1 MKRAQVL
8 CIVVALFALVLSSCA
23 PAPAATSSAPAAT
36 TAPAVSQ
43 PTSVPTTAPAASQPT
58 SAPTAAPAAS
68 QPTLA
73 PTVAPVTPVTL
84 ELWDYTN
91 PGPSDNWWTQFIS
104 SYESQHPG
112 ITVNRTGIPEKDYDQ
127 KLRTAIASNSQPDIF
142 FIIAGSNVSDF
153 ADAKTIQPL
162 DNLVDKSI
170 WSPSLISAF
179 SHQGALYA
187 IPSYPYML
195 PIWYNVSMFTQY
207 NVQIPKTWDDLLG
220 ACKTLRAAGK
230 IPIALGL
237 QERWELLIYY
247 DYIVEQTAGQGA
259 LDKAATGQGAS
270 FTDKPFVDAATYV
283 KALVDNKCFP
293 AGVGSIDQNGMASQF
308 FNGQAAMMSNGPW
321 TIGMAQS
328 SAPADFKMGVM
339 SFPTLPNNVPGSEKD
354 VVGGIDGFAISAN
367 SSHQKE
373 AADFLNAFGKADQS
387 YSETTGQLPSVP
399 GVSPKDPLLAQLATD
414 IQNANTLVVSGDRRV
429 PAALV
434 DDYLNNVA
442 GLGLGQI
449 TPEQFGQNMANA
461 VKTK

>member
-1 MKRAQVL
+1 MKRVSVL
-8 CIVVALFALVLSSCA
+8 CMVFALFALVLTSCA
-23 PAPAATSSAPAAT
+23 PAAAAPTSAPA
-36 TAPAVSQ
+36 
-43 PTSVPTTAPAASQPT
+43 PTTAPAAAQPT
-58 SAPTAAPAAS
+58 SAPAAAQPTTAPAAAQPTAAPTAAS
-68 QPTLA
+68 
-73 PTVAPVTPVTL
+73 VTAVDL

-91 PGPSDNWWTQFIS
+91 PGPSDDWWTQFIS
-104 SYESQHPG
+104 TYESQHPG
-112 ITVNRTGIPEKDYDQ
+112 VTVNRTGIPEKDYDQ

-162 DNLVDKSI
+162 DKLVDKTI

-195 PIWYNVSMFTQY
+195 PLWYNVSMFSQY

-270 FTDKPFVDAATYV
+270 FTDKPFVDAAADV

-328 SAPADFKMGVM
+328 SAPADFKMGV
-339 SFPTLPNNVPGSEKD
+339 FPFPAISNNVPGSEKD
-354 VVGGIDGFAISAN
+354 VVGGIDGFAISTHSA
-367 SSHQKE
+367 HQKE

-399 GVSPKDPLLAQLATD
+399 GVTPKDPLLAQLATE

-429 PAALV
+429 PSALV

-442 GLGLGQI
+442 ALGLGQV

-461 VKTK
+461 VNTKVKK